1 MIKIILKEKQD
12 QASLLF
18 PNFLDEIQ
26 CNFDFE
32 LIFQMI
38 VLLTRKHRYLKYQCF
53 REIFDSFYFH
63 FVLIFS
69 EWYLVAFWA

>member
-18 PNFLDEIQ
+18 PNFIDEIQ

-53 REIFDSFYFH
+53 REISDSFYFH
-63 FVLIFS
+63 FILIFS
-69 EWYLVAFWA
+69 E